1 MKNIAHFETRY
12 AITEDGQ
19 VINLANNLPLKP
31 IRNQNG
37 YYKVGL
43 ACGDGTHKQVSIHT
57 LVAKHFIPNPYG
69 YKQVNHI
76 DGDKSNNTVTNLE
89 WCTHTQN
96 MEHAFRT
103 GLRKG
108 YMDANTKESLLKRV
122 LNGESINDLALET
135 SRHPNTLHKMLRTT
149 ADRLG
154 IRNQWD
160 EIMRENRRNVAIRNL
175 AKINN

>member
-1 MKNIAHFETRY
+1 MKPIAHFEKRY
-12 AITEDGQ
+12 AVTEEGQ

-31 IRNQNG
+31 ILNNNG

-57 LVAKHFIPNPYG
+57 LVAKHFIPNPYD
-69 YKQVNHI
+69 YTQVNHI
-76 DGDKSNNTVTNLE
+76 DGDKSNNAVSNLE
-89 WCTHTQN
+89 WCSAGQN
-96 MEHAFRT
+96 IEHAFKK

-108 YMDANTKESLLKRV
+108 YMDANTKEALLQRV
-122 LNGESINDLALET
+122 LNGENISDVALEV
-135 SRHPNTLHKMLRTT
+135 SRHPNTLNAMLRRT

-154 IRNQWD
+154 IRSQWD
-160 EIMRENRRNVAIRNL
+160 KVMKERRKDVAIRNL